1 MPLRR
6 VAAHSLYTADM
17 TEIGRIRSGSAP
29 SPLGIRVISD
39 LCNADGHLPVSS
51 ITLNTP
57 ARRSSSTSG
66 SFLSSAGRQ
75 PSMPAAWCQPDP
87 AMDDCSVLRVKWRKG
102 LRKRG
107 FLEDMPVDTKT
118 RLRELWHVPYSRDS
132 KRKRT
137 DSCGHAH
144 GRGGASAGT
153 RDRAQNSAAQP
164 LARDG
169 PSEGV
174 AKRARGFA
182 LGKEEQVLTRGSA
195 LGGGRSGIKQ
205 TMARGNALGGRKEQA
220 QEDADAESF
229 DSAANEAAEEV
240 HGAAASAPCRR
251 RETVVDGSV
260 RVYCDGAGR
269 HNQDIL
275 VRHAGS
281 GAWWGPDHELNISA
295 PVQGGPTEQTNIRGE
310 LYAAVLATERDP
322 RQLEICTD
330 SEWLIE
336 RVARDLDRWRRY
348 GWRRSLN
355 GSRPDHVDLWK
366 RLGRQLADP
375 DRGAVH
381 FRYVK
386 AHSTEAD
393 VKAGRV
399 TAADKRG
406 NDAAD
411 EHAVAGAALHG
422 VPRER
427 VQAARRRLHVARAVQ
442 KMMLDVAWERARAR
456 EKLALPL
463 ADGAEEGSAA
473 LSPAGDQADPSPAP
487 QPAGAPPPL
496 GGAEFAARHAYPW
509 GWDPPGARQ
518 RMPVARAN

>member
-1 MPLRR
+1 
-6 VAAHSLYTADM
+6 
-17 TEIGRIRSGSAP
+17 
-29 SPLGIRVISD
+29 
-39 LCNADGHLPVSS
+39 
-51 ITLNTP
+51 
-57 ARRSSSTSG
+57 
-66 SFLSSAGRQ
+66 
-75 PSMPAAWCQPDP
+75 
-87 AMDDCSVLRVKWRKG
+87 MDDCSVLRVKWRKG

-107 FLEDMPVDTKT
+107 FLEDMPVDTKS
-118 RLRELWHVPYSRDS
+118 RLRELWHVPHSQNS

-137 DSCGHAH
+137 DSRGLAH
-144 GRGGASAGT
+144 RRGGASAGS
-153 RDRAQNSAAQP
+153 RDQGQNRAAQP
-164 LARDG
+164 HARDG
-169 PSEGV
+169 PLEGV
-174 AKRARGFA
+174 AKRARGLA
-182 LGKEEQVLTRGSA
+182 LGEGEQVLTRGSA
-195 LGGGRSGIKQ
+195 LGEEKSR
-205 TMARGNALGGRKEQA
+205 RRK
-220 QEDADAESF
+220 SF

-240 HGAAASAPCRR
+240 HGAAAAAPCRR
-251 RETVVDGSV
+251 RETVVEGRV

-281 GAWWGPDHELNISA
+281 GAWWGPDHEFNISA

-310 LYAAVLATERDP
+310 LYAAVLTTERDS

-366 RLGRQLADP
+366 RLGRQLVDP
-375 DRGAVH
+375 DRGTVH

-463 ADGAEEGSAA
+463 AEGAEEGGAA
-473 LSPAGDQADPSPAP
+473 LSPAGDQADPSPAQ

-518 RMPVARAN
+518 RMPVARANEFPVPRAAASGAKGSFAHGPRI